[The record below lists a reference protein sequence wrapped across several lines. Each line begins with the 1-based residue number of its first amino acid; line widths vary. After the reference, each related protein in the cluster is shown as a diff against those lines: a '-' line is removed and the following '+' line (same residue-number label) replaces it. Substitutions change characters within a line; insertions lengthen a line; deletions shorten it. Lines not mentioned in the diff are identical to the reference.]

1 MNKLRRCLA
10 LLIVLFA
17 ASLPPLTSV
26 ADESPFVRPTELE
39 PDIAFWRK
47 VYTEVTTEGG
57 LLHDQDDLSVIYE
70 VMKLPS
76 DLSQKQ
82 RQKRIEDEK
91 KKYSRILD
99 RLAAGATDLTE
110 EEQRVLDLWP
120 KGTHRSRFEEA
131 AEGVRFQL
139 GQSDRFREGIVRSG
153 AWREHIAATFKKMG
167 LPTELASL
175 PHVESSFNT
184 YAYSK
189 VGAAGMWQFMR
200 GTGRRFMRID
210 AAVDERLDPYRSTEA
225 AASFLEQNYI
235 VLGSW
240 PLAVT
245 AYNHGPGGM
254 KRAQEQLGTSDI
266 VTVVRKYNSRSF
278 GFASRNFYVAFLA
291 ALEIDSDPDKFFGPI
306 RRNPNDT
313 SLVLEVPAFV
323 PASRLAT
330 VLELD
335 RDELRRLNPSLLP
348 SVWRGA
354 RHVPRGFDLRVPNT
368 IDVDAVLGQLSGG
381 EHYDAQVAE
390 TQHRVRNGESLSA
403 IATRYGT
410 SIAAIAELNNLDRPY
425 RIRAGQ
431 VLALPGSRQQAP
443 VAVVASA
450 GRPEVIAPPPAKA
463 PTPPTGV
470 VGPEE
475 NRYVVKRGDT
485 LEKIAAKH
493 GLSQESLME
502 LNNIRNRNF
511 LYEGQVLAL
520 ASSARAAPPVEA
532 EVPVEVVAS
541 APVPEPEAESE
552 AAEPVSEREAE
563 EIGPSLVA
571 GTQAADSA
579 DPADYSVGAD
589 DKVIVQA
596 AETLGHYAEWL
607 DVRAS
612 DLRRLNKMSFATPVI
627 VGRKVKLSFAKVTQ
641 DQFEARRMEYH
652 RQLQEVFFTQF
663 RIKDTTTHVVRP
675 GESIWIIAQ
684 QRYNIPLWLL
694 RQYNPDLDLGDI
706 RPGTKLVI
714 PIVEQ
719 TATEPVQPAA

>member
-1 MNKLRRCLA
+1 MKNVRRCFA
-10 LLIVLFA
+10 LLIVVFA
-17 ASLPPLTSV
+17 ASLPPLTAV
-26 ADESPFVRPTELE
+26 ADENPFVRPAALE
-39 PDIAFWRK
+39 PDIAFWRR
-47 VYTEVTTEGG
+47 VYTEVTTQGG
-57 LLHDQDDLSVIYE
+57 LLHDQDDLGVVYE
-70 VMKLPS
+70 VMKLSP
-76 DLSQKQ
+76 DLSPRQ
-82 RQKRIEDEK
+82 RAKRIEDAK
-91 KKYSRILD
+91 KKYARILD
-99 RLAAGATDLTE
+99 RLAAGATDLSE
-110 EEQRVLDLWP
+110 EELRVQALWP
-120 KGTHRSRFEEA
+120 EGTRRSRFEEA

-167 LPTELASL
+167 LPTELAAL

-225 AASFLEQNYI
+225 AARFLEQNYI

-240 PLAVT
+240 PLALT

-291 ALEIDSDPDKFFGPI
+291 ALEIDSDPEKYFGQI
-306 RRNPNDT
+306 RRNPTDT
-313 SLVLEVPAFV
+313 SLILEVPAFV

-354 RHVPRGFDLRVPNT
+354 RHVPRGFELRVPNT
-368 IDVDAVLGQLSGG
+368 IDLTAVVGQLTSG
-381 EHYDAQVAE
+381 ERYDAQVAE
-390 TQHRVRNGESLSA
+390 TQHRVRSGESLST
-403 IATRYGT
+403 IASRYGT

-431 VLALPGSRQQAP
+431 VLALPGGGRQPAP
-443 VAVVASA
+443 VAVVASNT
-450 GRPEVIAPPPAKA
+450 RPDIAPAKV

-470 VGPEE
+470 VGGEE

-541 APVPEPEAESE
+541 APVPEPAEDTE
-552 AAEPVSEREAE
+552 AAEPTSEREAE
-563 EIGPSLVA
+563 EIGPALVA
-571 GTQAADSA
+571 GTQAAESA
-579 DPADYSVGAD
+579 DPADYSVTD
-589 DKVIVQA
+589 DDMVLVQA

-612 DLRRLNKMSFATPVI
+612 DLRRLNKMSFATPVV
-627 VGRKVKLSFAKVTQ
+627 VGRKVKLSFAKVTH

-663 RIKDTTTHVVRP
+663 RIKDTATHVVRP
-675 GESIWIIAQ
+675 GESIWVIAQ
-684 QRYNIPLWLL
+684 QRYNIPIWLL

-714 PIVEQ
+714 PIVEP
-719 TATEPVQPAA
+719 TAPEPAPA

>member
-1 MNKLRRCLA
+1 MHKLLRSLT
-10 LLIVLFA
+10 LLIVVFA
-17 ASLPPLTSV
+17 AFALPPLT
-26 ADESPFVRPTELE
+26 AAAAENPFVRPTELE
-39 PDIAFWRK
+39 PDIAFWRR

-57 LLHDQDDLSVIYE
+57 LLHDQDDLSVVYE

-76 DLSQKQ
+76 DLSQRQ
-82 RQKRIEDEK
+82 RQKRIEEAK
-91 KKYSRILD
+91 KRYAHILD
-99 RLAAGATDLTE
+99 RLAAGATDLSE

-120 KGTHRSRFEEA
+120 KGTRRSRFDDA

-153 AWREHIAATFKKMG
+153 AWREHIAATFTKMG
-167 LPTELASL
+167 LPRELAAL

-200 GTGRRFMRID
+200 GTGRRFLRID
-210 AAVDERLDPYRSTEA
+210 AAVDERLDPYRATEA

-240 PLAVT
+240 PLALT

-291 ALEIDSDPDKFFGPI
+291 ALEIDSDPEKFFGQI
-306 RRNPNDT
+306 RRNPTD
-313 SLVLEVPAFV
+313 SSVILEVPAFV
-323 PASRLAT
+323 PASRLAG

-335 RDELRRLNPSLLP
+335 RDDLRRLNPSLLP

-354 RHVPRGFDLRVPNT
+354 RHVPRGFGLRVPNT
-368 IDVDAVLGQLSGG
+368 IDLSAVLSQLSGG
-381 EHYDAQVAE
+381 EHYDAQVVE
-390 TQHRVRNGESLSA
+390 SQHRVRNGESLSA

-410 SIAAIAELNNLDRPY
+410 SIAAIAELNNLGRPY

-431 VLALPGSRQQAP
+431 VLALPGGRVQAP
-443 VAVVASA
+443 AAVVASTERTVA
-450 GRPEVIAPPPAKA
+450 APAKA

-470 VGPEE
+470 VGTE

-485 LEKIAAKH
+485 LTKIASRH
-493 GLSQESLME
+493 GLSEQSLMD

-532 EVPVEVVAS
+532 EVPVDVVAS
-541 APVPEPEAESE
+541 AKVPEPAEDTE

-563 EIGPSLVA
+563 EIGPALVA

-579 DPADYSVGAD
+579 DPADYSVSDAD
-589 DKVIVQA
+589 VVLVQA

-612 DLRRLNKMSFATPVI
+612 DLRRLNKMSFATPVV
-627 VGRKVKLSFAKVTQ
+627 VGRKVKLSFAKVTH

-652 RQLQEVFFTQF
+652 RQLQEAFFTQF
-663 RIKDTTTHVVRP
+663 RIKDTTTHIVKS
-675 GESIWIIAQ
+675 GESIWVLAQ
-684 QRYNIPLWLL
+684 QRYNIPIWLL

-714 PIVEQ
+714 PIVEA
-719 TATEPVQPAA
+719 TAPAEPAPA

>member
-10 LLIVLFA
+10 LLIVVLA
-17 ASLPPLTSV
+17 AFSLPPLT
-26 ADESPFVRPTELE
+26 AAAEESPFVRPAELE
-39 PDIAFWRK
+39 PDIAFWRR

-57 LLHDQDDLSVIYE
+57 LLHDQDDLGVVYE

-82 RQKRIEDEK
+82 RQKRIEDAK

-99 RLAAGATDLTE
+99 RLAAGATDLSE

-120 KGTHRSRFEEA
+120 KGTRRSRFEEA

-167 LPTELASL
+167 LPTELAAL

-200 GTGRRFMRID
+200 GTGRRFLRID

-225 AASFLEQNYI
+225 AARFLEQNYI

-240 PLAVT
+240 PLALT

-291 ALEIDSDPDKFFGPI
+291 ALEIDSDPDKFFGQI
-306 RRNPNDT
+306 RRNANDT

-354 RHVPRGFDLRVPNT
+354 RHVPRGFELRVPNT
-368 IDVDAVLGQLSGG
+368 INLDEVLGQLSGG

-390 TQHRVRNGESLSA
+390 TQHRVRSGESLSS

-450 GRPEVIAPPPAKA
+450 GRPEAAAPPPKP

-470 VGPEE
+470 VGGEE

-493 GLSQESLME
+493 GLSQDSLME

-520 ASSARAAPPVEA
+520 ARSARAAPPVEA

-541 APVPEPEAESE
+541 APVPEPAEDTE
-552 AAEPVSEREAE
+552 AAEPTSEREAE
-563 EIGPSLVA
+563 EIGPALVA

-589 DKVIVQA
+589 ETVMVQA

-612 DLRRLNKMSFATPVI
+612 DLRRLNKM
-627 VGRKVKLSFAKVTQ
+627 SFAKVTQ

-663 RIKDTTTHVVRP
+663 RIKDTATHVVRP
-675 GESIWIIAQ
+675 GESIWVIAQ
-684 QRYNIPLWLL
+684 QRYNIPIWLL

-714 PIVEQ
+714 PIVEP
-719 TATEPVQPAA
+719 TAAEPLPAA

>member
-1 MNKLRRCLA
+1 MNTVRRCFFLLFLA
-10 LLIVLFA
+10 FA
-17 ASLPPLTSV
+17 VTLPPLAAA
-26 ADESPFVRPTELE
+26 ADENPFVRPAELE
-39 PDIAFWRK
+39 PDIAFWRR

-57 LLHDQDDLSVIYE
+57 LLHDQDDLSVVYE
-70 VMKLPS
+70 ILKLPS
-76 DLSQKQ
+76 DLSG
-82 RQKRIEDEK
+82 RARTKRIEDTK
-91 KKYSRILD
+91 KKYAHILD
-99 RLAAGATDLTE
+99 RLAAGATDLSE

-120 KGTHRSRFEEA
+120 KATRRSRFEEA
-131 AEGVRFQL
+131 AEGIRFQL
-139 GQSDRFREGIVRSG
+139 GQADRFREGVVRSG
-153 AWREHIAATFKKMG
+153 AWREHIAGTFTKMG
-167 LPTELASL
+167 LPKELAAL

-200 GTGRRFMRID
+200 GTGRRFLRID

-225 AASFLEQNYI
+225 AARFLEQNYI

-240 PLAVT
+240 PLALT

-266 VTVVRKYNSRSF
+266 VTVVRKYSSRSF

-291 ALEIDSDPDKFFGPI
+291 ALEIDSDPDKYFGPI
-306 RRNPNDT
+306 RRNPTDT
-313 SLVLEVPAFV
+313 SLVLQVPAFV
-323 PASRLAT
+323 PASRLAN

-335 RDELRRLNPSLLP
+335 REDLRRLNPSLLP

-354 RHVPRGFDLRVPNT
+354 RHVPRGFELRVPNT
-368 IDVDAVLGQLSGG
+368 IDLSAVLTQLTSG
-381 EHYDAQVAE
+381 ERYEAQVAE
-390 TQHRVRNGESLSA
+390 TQHRVRSGESLST

-431 VLALPGSRQQAP
+431 VLALPGARGGQAP
-443 VAVVASA
+443 IVVASA
-450 GRPEVIAPPPAKA
+450 ERTVAQPAKA

-470 VGPEE
+470 VGTEE

-520 ASSARAAPPVEA
+520 ARSARAAPPVEA

-541 APVPEPEAESE
+541 APVPEPASETE
-552 AAEPVSEREAE
+552 AAEPTSEREAE
-563 EIGPSLVA
+563 EIGPALVP
-571 GTQAADSA
+571 GTQAAESA
-579 DPADYSVGAD
+579 DPADYSVGGD
-589 DKVIVQA
+589 DNVIVQA

-627 VGRKVKLSFAKVTQ
+627 VGRKVKLSFAKVTH
-641 DQFEARRMEYH
+641 DQFEARRQEYH
-652 RQLQEVFFTQF
+652 RQLQEAFFTQF
-663 RIKDTTTHVVRP
+663 RIKDTSTHTVRS
-675 GESIWIIAQ
+675 GESIWVIAQ
-684 QRYNIPLWLL
+684 QRYNIPIWLL

-714 PIVEQ
+714 PVVEA
-719 TATEPVQPAA
+719 TAAAEPAPA

>member
-1 MNKLRRCLA
+1 MNKIRRCFA
-10 LLIVLFA
+10 LLVVTCAFTV
-17 ASLPPLTSV
+17 PPLSAV
-26 ADESPFVRPTELE
+26 ADENPFVRPAELE
-39 PDIAFWRK
+39 PDIAFWRR

-57 LLHDQDDLSVIYE
+57 LLHDQDDLSVVYE

-76 DLSQKQ
+76 DLSQRQ
-82 RQKRIEDEK
+82 RQKRIEEAK
-91 KKYSRILD
+91 KKYAHILD
-99 RLAAGATDLTE
+99 RLAAGATDLSE
-110 EEQRVLDLWP
+110 EEQRVLELWP
-120 KGTHRSRFEEA
+120 KGTRRSRFEEA

-139 GQSDRFREGIVRSG
+139 GQSDRFREGVVRSG

-167 LPTELASL
+167 LPTELAAL

-200 GTGRRFMRID
+200 GTGRRFLRID

-240 PLAVT
+240 PLALT

-266 VTVVRKYNSRSF
+266 VTIVRKYNSRSF

-291 ALEIDSDPDKFFGPI
+291 ALEIDSDPDKFFGAI
-306 RRNPNDT
+306 RRNATDT
-313 SLVLEVPAFV
+313 SLVLEVPAFL

-335 RDELRRLNPSLLP
+335 RDELKRLNPSLLP

-354 RHVPRGFDLRVPNT
+354 RHVPRGFELRVPNT
-368 IDVDAVLGQLSGG
+368 IDLTAVLSQLSSG

-390 TQHRVRNGESLSA
+390 TQHRVRSGENLSA
-403 IATRYGT
+403 IASRYGV
-410 SIAAIAELNNLDRPY
+410 SVNAIAELNNLDRPY

-431 VLALPGSRQQAP
+431 VLALPGARGQQAP
-443 VAVVASA
+443 IAVVASA
-450 GRPEVIAPPPAKA
+450 NRPEAAAPPPKA

-470 VGPEE
+470 VGSAEE
-475 NRYVVKRGDT
+475 RYVVKRGDT
-485 LEKIAAKH
+485 LGKIASKH
-493 GLSQESLME
+493 GMTEESLME
-502 LNNIRNRNF
+502 LNDIRNRNF

-520 ASSARAAPPVEA
+520 ARSARAAPPVEA

-541 APVPEPEAESE
+541 APVPEPAADTE
-552 AAEPVSEREAE
+552 AAEPTSEREAE
-563 EIGPSLVA
+563 EIGPALVA

-579 DPADYSVGAD
+579 DPADYSVSD
-589 DKVIVQA
+589 DDMVLVQA

-612 DLRRLNKMSFATPVI
+612 DLRRLNKMSFATPVV
-627 VGRKVKLSFAKVTQ
+627 VGRKVKLSFAKVTH

-652 RQLQEVFFTQF
+652 RQLQEAFFTQF
-663 RIKDTTTHVVRP
+663 RIKDTTTHVVKP
-675 GESIWIIAQ
+675 GESIWVLAQ
-684 QRYNIPLWLL
+684 QRYNIPIWLL

-714 PIVEQ
+714 PIVEP
-719 TATEPVQPAA
+719 TAPADPTPA

>member
-1 MNKLRRCLA
+1 MDKFRRCL
-10 LLIVLFA
+10 VLSFVAFTFA
-17 ASLPPLTSV
+17 LPPLSAA
-26 ADESPFVRPTELE
+26 ADESPFVRPAELE
-39 PDIAFWRK
+39 HDVVFWRR

-57 LLHDQDDLSVIYE
+57 LLHDQDDLGVVYE

-76 DLSQKQ
+76 DLSSRQ
-82 RQKRIEDEK
+82 RQKRIEDTK
-91 KKYSRILD
+91 KKYARILD
-99 RLAAGATDLTE
+99 RLAAGATDLSE
-110 EEQRVLDLWP
+110 EEQRVQGLWP
-120 KGTHRSRFEEA
+120 EGTRRSRFEEA

-153 AWREHIAATFKKMG
+153 AWREHIAGTFTKMG
-167 LPTELASL
+167 LPRELAAL

-200 GTGRRFMRID
+200 STGRRFLRID

-225 AASFLEQNYI
+225 AARFLEQNYI

-240 PLAVT
+240 PLALT

-254 KRAQEQLGTSDI
+254 RRAQEQLGTSDI

-291 ALEIDSDPDKFFGPI
+291 ALEIDSDPEKFFGPI
-306 RRNPNDT
+306 RRNATDT

-354 RHVPRGFDLRVPNT
+354 RHVPRGFELRVPNT
-368 IDVDAVLGQLSGG
+368 IDLSAVVSQLTSG
-381 EHYDAQVAE
+381 ERYEAQVAE
-390 TQHRVRNGESLSA
+390 TQHRVRSGESLST
-403 IATRYGT
+403 IASRYGV

-431 VLALPGSRQQAP
+431 ALALPGARGQAP
-443 VAVVASA
+443 VVVASA
-450 GRPEVIAPPPAKA
+450 ERTVATPAKA

-470 VGPEE
+470 VGTE

-485 LEKIAAKH
+485 LSKIASRH
-493 GLSQESLME
+493 GLSEESLLE

-520 ASSARAAPPVEA
+520 ARSARAAPPVEA
-532 EVPVEVVAS
+532 EVPVEVVAA
-541 APVPEPEAESE
+541 APVPEPASETE
-552 AAEPVSEREAE
+552 AAEPTSEREAE
-563 EIGPSLVA
+563 EIGPALVA
-571 GTQAADSA
+571 GTQAAESA
-579 DPADYSVGAD
+579 DPADYSVGDAD
-589 DKVIVQA
+589 TVLVQA

-652 RQLQEVFFTQF
+652 RQLQEAFFTQF
-663 RIKDTTTHVVRP
+663 RIKDTTTHVVRS
-675 GESIWIIAQ
+675 GESIWVLAQ
-684 QRYNIPLWLL
+684 QRYNIPIWLL

-714 PIVEQ
+714 PIVES
-719 TATEPVQPAA
+719 TGPAEPAPA

>member
-1 MNKLRRCLA
+1 MNKIRRCFA
-10 LLIVLFA
+10 LLVVACAFTV
-17 ASLPPLTSV
+17 PPLSAV
-26 ADESPFVRPTELE
+26 ADENPFVRPAELE
-39 PDIAFWRK
+39 PDIAFWRR

-57 LLHDQDDLSVIYE
+57 LLHDQDDLGVVYE

-76 DLSQKQ
+76 DLSQRQ
-82 RQKRIEDEK
+82 RQKRIEEAK
-91 KKYSRILD
+91 KKYAHILD
-99 RLAAGATDLTE
+99 RLAAGATDLSE
-110 EEQRVLDLWP
+110 EEQRVLELWP
-120 KGTHRSRFEEA
+120 KGTRRSRFEEA

-139 GQSDRFREGIVRSG
+139 GQSDRFREGVVRSG

-167 LPTELASL
+167 LPTELAAL

-200 GTGRRFMRID
+200 GTGRRFLRID

-240 PLAVT
+240 PLALT

-266 VTVVRKYNSRSF
+266 VTIVRKYNSRSF

-291 ALEIDSDPDKFFGPI
+291 ALEIDSDPDKFFGAI
-306 RRNPNDT
+306 RRNATDT
-313 SLVLEVPAFV
+313 SLVLEVPAFL

-335 RDELRRLNPSLLP
+335 RDELKRLNPSLLP

-354 RHVPRGFDLRVPNT
+354 RHVPRGFELRVPNT
-368 IDVDAVLGQLSGG
+368 IDLTSVLSQLSSG

-390 TQHRVRNGESLSA
+390 TQHRVRSGENLSA
-403 IATRYGT
+403 IASRYGV
-410 SIAAIAELNNLDRPY
+410 SVNAIAELNNLDRPY

-431 VLALPGSRQQAP
+431 VLALPGARGQQAP
-443 VAVVASA
+443 IAVVASVN
-450 GRPEVIAPPPAKA
+450 RPEAAAPPPKA

-470 VGPEE
+470 VGSAEE
-475 NRYVVKRGDT
+475 RYVVKRGDT
-485 LEKIAAKH
+485 LGKIASKH
-493 GLSQESLME
+493 GMTEESLME
-502 LNNIRNRNF
+502 LNDIRNRNF

-520 ASSARAAPPVEA
+520 ARSARAAPPVEA

-541 APVPEPEAESE
+541 APVPEPAADTE
-552 AAEPVSEREAE
+552 AAEPTSEREAE
-563 EIGPSLVA
+563 EIGPALVA

-579 DPADYSVGAD
+579 DPADYSVSD
-589 DKVIVQA
+589 DDMVLVQA

-612 DLRRLNKMSFATPVI
+612 DLRRLNKMSFATPVV
-627 VGRKVKLSFAKVTQ
+627 VGHKVKLSFAKVTH

-652 RQLQEVFFTQF
+652 RQLQEAFFTQF
-663 RIKDTTTHVVRP
+663 RIKDTTTHVVKA
-675 GESIWIIAQ
+675 GESIWVLAQ
-684 QRYNIPLWLL
+684 QRYNIPIWLL

-714 PIVEQ
+714 PIVEP
-719 TATEPVQPAA
+719 TAPADPTPA

>member
-10 LLIVLFA
+10 LLTVFLA
-17 ASLPPLTSV
+17 ASLPPLIAV
-26 ADESPFVRPTELE
+26 ADESPFVRPAALE

-82 RQKRIEDEK
+82 RQKRIEDAK

-99 RLAAGATDLTE
+99 RLAAGATDLSE

-120 KGTHRSRFEEA
+120 KGTHRSRFENA

-153 AWREHIAATFKKMG
+153 AWREHIAATFKKLG
-167 LPTELASL
+167 LPTELAAL

-306 RRNPNDT
+306 RRNAADT
-313 SLVLEVPAFV
+313 SVILEVPAFV

-354 RHVPRGFDLRVPNT
+354 RHVPRGFEFRVPNNT
-368 IDVDAVLGQLSGG
+368 NLEAVLSQLSGG
-381 EHYDAQVAE
+381 ERYDAQVAE
-390 TQHRVRNGESLSA
+390 TQHRVRSGESLSA
-403 IATRYGT
+403 IASRYGT

-431 VLALPGSRQQAP
+431 VLALPGSRQGAP

-450 GRPEVIAPPPAKA
+450 GRPEAASPPPKA

-470 VGPEE
+470 VGSEE

-541 APVPEPEAESE
+541 APVPEPTAETE

-563 EIGPSLVA
+563 EIGPALVP

-579 DPADYSVGAD
+579 DPADYSVGD
-589 DKVIVQA
+589 DDRVMVQA

-612 DLRRLNKMSFATPVI
+612 DLRRLNKMSFATPVV
-627 VGRKVKLSFAKVTQ
+627 VGRKVKLSFAKVTH

-663 RIKDTTTHVVRP
+663 RIKDTTTHVVRS
-675 GESIWIIAQ
+675 GESIWVIAQ
-684 QRYNIPLWLL
+684 QRYNIPIWLL

-714 PIVEQ
+714 PIVEP
-719 TATEPVQPAA
+719 TAPEAVPAA

>member
-10 LLIVLFA
+10 LLIVVFA
-17 ASLPPLTSV
+17 SSLPPLTAV
-26 ADESPFVRPTELE
+26 ADESPFVRPAELE

-47 VYTEVTTEGG
+47 VYTQVTTEGG
-57 LLHDQDDLSVIYE
+57 LLHDQDDLGVIYE

-82 RQKRIEDEK
+82 RQKRIEEAK

-99 RLAAGATDLTE
+99 RLAAGATDLSE
-110 EEQRVLDLWP
+110 EEQRVFDLWP
-120 KGTHRSRFEEA
+120 KGTHRSRFEAA

-167 LPTELASL
+167 LPTELAAL

-210 AAVDERLDPYRSTEA
+210 AAVDERLDPYRATEA

-335 RDELRRLNPSLLP
+335 REELRRLNPSLLP

-354 RHVPRGFDLRVPNT
+354 RHVPRGFELRVPNT
-368 IDVDAVLGQLSGG
+368 IDLTAVVSQLSGG

-390 TQHRVRNGESLSA
+390 TQHRVRSGESLSA
-403 IATRYGT
+403 IATRYST

-450 GRPEVIAPPPAKA
+450 GRPDVALLPAKA

-470 VGPEE
+470 VGSEE

-541 APVPEPEAESE
+541 APVPEPAEETE
-552 AAEPVSEREAE
+552 AAEPTSEREAE
-563 EIGPSLVA
+563 EIGPALVA

-579 DPADYSVGAD
+579 DPADYSVGD
-589 DKVIVQA
+589 GDTVLVQA

-612 DLRRLNKMSFATPVI
+612 DLRRLNKMSFATPVV
-627 VGRKVKLSFAKVTQ
+627 VGRKLKLSFAKVTQ

-663 RIKDTTTHVVRP
+663 RIKDTTTHVVRA
-675 GESIWIIAQ
+675 GESIWVIAQ
-684 QRYNIPLWLL
+684 QRYNIPIWLL

-714 PIVEQ
+714 PIVEP
-719 TATEPVQPAA
+719 TAPEAVPAA

>member
-1 MNKLRRCLA
+1 M
-10 LLIVLFA
+10 
-17 ASLPPLTSV
+17 
-26 ADESPFVRPTELE
+26 RPAELE
-39 PDIAFWRK
+39 PDIAFWRR

-57 LLHDQDDLSVIYE
+57 LIHDQDDLGIVYE

-76 DLSQKQ
+76 DLSSKQ
-82 RQKRIEDEK
+82 RAKRIEDTK

-99 RLAAGATDLTE
+99 RLAAGATDLSE

-120 KGTHRSRFEEA
+120 KGTRRSRFEEA

-167 LPTELASL
+167 LPTELAAL

-200 GTGRRFMRID
+200 GTGRRFLRID

-225 AASFLEQNYI
+225 AARFLEQNYI

-240 PLAVT
+240 PLALT

-291 ALEIDSDPDKFFGPI
+291 ALEIDSDPDKYFGQL
-306 RRNPNDT
+306 RRNASDS
-313 SLVLEVPAFV
+313 SLVMEVPAFV

-354 RHVPRGFDLRVPNT
+354 RHVPRGFELRVPNT
-368 IDVDAVLGQLSGG
+368 INLEEVLGQLSDG
-381 EHYDAQVAE
+381 ERYDAQVAE
-390 TQHRVRNGESLSA
+390 TQHRVRSGESLST

-410 SIAAIAELNNLDRPY
+410 SIGAIAELNNLDRPY

-450 GRPEVIAPPPAKA
+450 NRPEMVSPPPKA

-470 VGPEE
+470 VGTEE

-493 GLSQESLME
+493 GLTQDSLME

-520 ASSARAAPPVEA
+520 AKSARAAPPVEA

-541 APVPEPEAESE
+541 APVPEPAEDTE
-552 AAEPVSEREAE
+552 AAEPTSEREAE
-563 EIGPSLVA
+563 EIGPALVA

-589 DKVIVQA
+589 ETVLVQA

-652 RQLQEVFFTQF
+652 RQLQEIFFTQF
-663 RIKDTTTHVVRP
+663 RIKDTTTHVVRS
-675 GESIWIIAQ
+675 GESIWVIAQ
-684 QRYNIPLWLL
+684 QRYNIPIWLL

-714 PIVEQ
+714 PLVEA
-719 TATEPVQPAA
+719 TAPEPLPAA

>member
-1 MNKLRRCLA
+1 MDKFRRCLILVFVA
-10 LLIVLFA
+10 CVFA
-17 ASLPPLTSV
+17 LPPLTAA
-26 ADESPFVRPTELE
+26 ADESPFVRPAELE
-39 PDIAFWRK
+39 PDIAFWRR

-57 LLHDQDDLSVIYE
+57 LLHDQDDLSVVYE

-76 DLSQKQ
+76 DLSSRQ
-82 RQKRIEDEK
+82 RAKRIEDTK
-91 KKYSRILD
+91 KQYSRILD
-99 RLAAGATDLTE
+99 RLAAGATDLSE
-110 EEQRVLDLWP
+110 EEQRVQGLWP
-120 KGTHRSRFEEA
+120 ESTRRSRFEEA

-153 AWREHIAATFKKMG
+153 AWREHIAATFTKMG
-167 LPTELASL
+167 LPRELAAL

-200 GTGRRFMRID
+200 GTGRRFLRID
-210 AAVDERLDPYRSTEA
+210 ATVDERLDPYRSTEA
-225 AASFLEQNYI
+225 AARFLEQNYI

-240 PLAVT
+240 PLALT

-254 KRAQEQLGTSDI
+254 RRAQEQLGTSDI
-266 VTVVRKYNSRSF
+266 VTIVRKYNSRSF

-291 ALEIDSDPDKFFGPI
+291 ALEIDGDPDKFFGPI
-306 RRNPNDT
+306 RRNPADT

-354 RHVPRGFDLRVPNT
+354 RHVPRGFELRVPNT
-368 IDVDAVLGQLSGG
+368 IDLTAVLSQLSAG
-381 EHYDAQVAE
+381 ERYDAQVAE
-390 TQHRVRNGESLSA
+390 TQHRVRRGENLST
-403 IATRYGT
+403 IASRYGVSVT
-410 SIAAIAELNNLDRPY
+410 AIAELNNLDRPY

-431 VLALPGSRQQAP
+431 VLALPGGRAQAP

-450 GRPEVIAPPPAKA
+450 GRPDVVPVTA

-470 VGPEE
+470 VGTE

-485 LEKIAAKH
+485 LSKIASRH
-493 GLSQESLME
+493 GLSEESLME
-502 LNNIRNRNF
+502 LNDIRNRNF

-520 ASSARAAPPVEA
+520 ARSARAAPPVEA
-532 EVPVEVVAS
+532 EVPVEVVAA
-541 APVPEPEAESE
+541 APVPEPASQTE
-552 AAEPVSEREAE
+552 AAEPTSEREAE
-563 EIGPSLVA
+563 EIGPALVA
-571 GTQAADSA
+571 GTQAAESA
-579 DPADYSVGAD
+579 DPADYSVGD
-589 DKVIVQA
+589 DDTVLVQA

-627 VGRKVKLSFAKVTQ
+627 VSRKVKLSFAKVTH

-652 RQLQEVFFTQF
+652 RQLQEAFFTQF
-663 RIKDTTTHVVRP
+663 RIKDTTTHVVRS
-675 GESIWIIAQ
+675 GESIWVLAQ
-684 QRYNIPLWLL
+684 QRYNIPIWLL

-714 PIVEQ
+714 PIVESTGSAEQ
-719 TATEPVQPAA
+719 APA

>member
-10 LLIVLFA
+10 LLIVVLA
-17 ASLPPLTSV
+17 AFSLPPLT
-26 ADESPFVRPTELE
+26 AAAEESPFVRPAELE
-39 PDIAFWRK
+39 PDIAFWRR

-57 LLHDQDDLSVIYE
+57 LLHDQDDLGVVYE

-82 RQKRIEDEK
+82 RQKRIEDAK

-99 RLAAGATDLTE
+99 RLAAGATDLSE

-120 KGTHRSRFEEA
+120 KGTRRSRFEEA

-167 LPTELASL
+167 LPTELAAL

-200 GTGRRFMRID
+200 GTGRRFLRID

-225 AASFLEQNYI
+225 AARFLEQNYI

-240 PLAVT
+240 PLALT

-291 ALEIDSDPDKFFGPI
+291 ALEIDSDPDKFFGQI
-306 RRNPNDT
+306 RRNANDT

-354 RHVPRGFDLRVPNT
+354 RHVPRGFELRVPNT
-368 IDVDAVLGQLSGG
+368 INLDEVLGQLSGG

-390 TQHRVRNGESLSA
+390 TQHRVRSGESLSS

-443 VAVVASA
+443 IAVVASA
-450 GRPEVIAPPPAKA
+450 NRPEAAAPPPKA

-470 VGPEE
+470 VGGEE

-493 GLSQESLME
+493 GLSQDSLME

-520 ASSARAAPPVEA
+520 ARSARAAPPVEA

-541 APVPEPEAESE
+541 APVPEPAEDTE
-552 AAEPVSEREAE
+552 AAEPTSEREAE
-563 EIGPSLVA
+563 EIGPALVA

-589 DKVIVQA
+589 ETVMVQA

-612 DLRRLNKMSFATPVI
+612 DLRRLNKMSFATPVV

-663 RIKDTTTHVVRP
+663 RIKDTATHVVRP
-675 GESIWIIAQ
+675 GESIWVIAQ
-684 QRYNIPLWLL
+684 QRYNIPIWLL

-714 PIVEQ
+714 PIVEP
-719 TATEPVQPAA
+719 TAAEPLPAA